1 MRRSTCPYLRLNRLL
16 TALALAIA
24 GPLSAQSMTWQVEAD
39 QAIRYLQEDRVE
51 VLTPEG
57 AEEKGWYA
65 RFVREE
71 NPPVLLGGELDAT
84 RRFVDAP
91 IYGIRL
97 IARRLAFDLLQ
108 RQLRGIDEYL
118 PTASLPASWL
128 DKPFADCADRLR
140 PAAEACVRHG
150 LFSALTMNTQPL
162 HLNEDYAQ
170 KHSEFGRR
178 IVNGI
183 FTLGLAVGITVPE
196 LTEGTLV
203 ANLGYER
210 VVHPHPM
217 FHGDTLYMTTE
228 VIEKRDSR
236 SRPTQGIVHFRHT

>member
-1 MRRSTCPYLRLNRLL
+1 MPGRFFDDL
-16 TALALAIA
+16 TVGDVIQHSLARTITE
-24 GPLSAQSMTWQVEAD
+24 MDNV
-39 QAIRYLQEDRVE
+39 
-51 VLTPEG
+51 
-57 AEEKGWYA
+57 
-65 RFVREE
+65 
-71 NPPVLLGGELDAT
+71 
-84 RRFVDAP
+84 
-91 IYGIRL
+91 
-97 IARRLAFDLLQ
+97 
-108 RQLRGIDEYL
+108 
-118 PTASLPASWL
+118 
-128 DKPFADCADRLR
+128 
-140 PAAEACVRHG
+140 

-203 ANLGYER
+203 ANLGYEH

-236 SRPTQGIVHFRHT
+236 SRPTQGIVRFRHVGRNQDGMVVIEFERTALMKKKEREEREE